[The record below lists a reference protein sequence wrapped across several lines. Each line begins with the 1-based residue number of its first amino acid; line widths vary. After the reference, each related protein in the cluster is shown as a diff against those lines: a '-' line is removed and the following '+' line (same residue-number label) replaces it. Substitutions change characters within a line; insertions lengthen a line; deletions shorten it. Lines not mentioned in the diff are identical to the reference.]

1 VKVKPQL
8 YVSHMALLHNELV
21 QYLQVKAVNVADNG
35 KGSVEVVTDSQT
47 FTADYVLVTLPL
59 AILRQ
64 NTVAFSP
71 PLPAS
76 KLQAIQSLGVGV
88 MEKVSFCS

>member
-1 VKVKPQL
+1 
-8 YVSHMALLHNELV
+8 MT
-21 QYLQVKAVNVADNG
+21 AVNIADDGKGTVGVVADD
-35 KGSVEVVTDSQT
+35 KTY
-47 FTADYVLVTLPL
+47 TADYVLVTLPL

-76 KLQAIQSLGVGV
+76 KLQAIQNLGVGV
-88 MEKVSFCS
+88 MEKV